1 MNQDDLFLSLNQI
14 LQDHFHEFPRAELL
28 NEPVDTVRHALWNLV
43 QNSDLSTVQFVAVW
57 CEYAHAKQVDLNH
70 HGEYYFGLDKNV
82 FVTLSKK
89 DLISVSLKAL
99 KNGLEQHLEF
109 INLWKESCHQIHE
122 QDGNEQETEKDT
134 GDEPRESED
143 EVASVSTR
151 ASSRTIGRIREL
163 PTLAPG
169 QAVARRSLAPKKKH
183 SSRKRPLP
191 KSQDEDQSSPRKR
204 GRPQKYPRSPES
216 AAKMPKSLSPTKI
229 ARPRKNSM
237 SKSSTTKPEDKD
249 HDAVTAIAVT
259 PSLKTHAPG
268 TARLQVRSDDDP
280 SSSRSSKRLIKPRN
294 RFDPCNGNG
303 RLWSEAGQPIR
314 KIPEHALMKKSTGRK
329 RSNRIFD
336 IAERATKK
344 GVFTPKSLWK
354 YICPN
359 DNKSYIVEIVNA
371 KGVRSRT
378 VEVAY
383 RGYGSKCRVPVES
396 LQVPTDKD
404 FDTFEADFLYAR
416 QVAKESRSRRY
427 GASSRK

>member
-1 MNQDDLFLSLNQI
+1 MTQDDLFLSLNQI

-28 NEPVDTVRHALWNLV
+28 NEPVDTVRRALWNLV

-57 CEYAHAKQVDLNH
+57 CEYAHAKEVDLN
-70 HGEYYFGLDKNV
+70 HGEYYFGLDRNV
-82 FVTLSKK
+82 FLTLSKK

-99 KNGLEQHLEF
+99 KNCLEQHLEF
-109 INLWKESCHQIHE
+109 INLWKESCHQINE
-122 QDGNEQETEKDT
+122 QGGNEQETEKDT

-143 EVASVSTR
+143 EVASVLTR
-151 ASSRTIGRIREL
+151 PSSRNTGRKREI

-169 QAVARRSLAPKKKH
+169 QAVARRSLTRKKKH

-204 GRPQKYPRSPES
+204 GRPGKYPPQES
-216 AAKMPKSLSPTKI
+216 AAKMPKSLSPRKRC
-229 ARPRKNSM
+229 RPRKNSM
-237 SKSSTTKPEDKD
+237 SKSSTTKPKDKD
-249 HDAVTAIAVT
+249 HDAATAIAVT
-259 PSLKTHAPG
+259 RSAKNHAPD
-268 TARLQVRSDDDP
+268 TARLQVSSDDDSP
-280 SSSRSSKRLIKPRN
+280 SSRSSKRLIKPRN

-359 DNKSYIVEIVNA
+359 DNKSYIVEIVKNV
-371 KGVRSRT
+371 KGVRGST
-378 VEVAY
+378 AEVAY
-383 RGYGSKCRVPVES
+383 RGYGSKCRVAVES

-404 FDTFEADFLYAR
+404 FDTFEANFLYAR
-416 QVAKESRSRRY
+416 QVAKESRSRRH
-427 GASSRK
+427 

>member
-1 MNQDDLFLSLNQI
+1 M
-14 LQDHFHEFPRAELL
+14 
-28 NEPVDTVRHALWNLV
+28 RHALWNLV

-204 GRPQKYPRSPES
+204 GRSQKYPPSPES

-336 IAERATKK
+336 IAERQIASLTLQSEQQKRECLLQK
-344 GVFTPKSLWK
+344 ACGNIFVQMTTNHILSRLSMQRVSGVERLKLLIGGMVVSVAYLWK
-354 YICPN
+354 ACKCQPT
-359 DNKSYIVEIVNA
+359 
-371 KGVRSRT
+371 RT
-378 VEVAY
+378 LT
-383 RGYGSKCRVPVES
+383 RLK
-396 LQVPTDKD
+396 Q
-404 FDTFEADFLYAR
+404 TFSML
-416 QVAKESRSRRY
+416 VK
-427 GASSRK
+427 